1 MLGVYV
7 LIMFMSSW
15 WILPLSIVKCPSVCL
30 FMAFVLQS
38 ILSDITIATPAFF
51 SCSFAWNIFSNPPLS
66 VYVGLLFW
74 GGSLVGS
81 TCVGNAFLSIH
92 LLYTFFFG
100 TFNPFMFKVIID
112 RYLFTA
118 NFSYQC
124 PSDSLPFPS
133 FPESSPFL
141 ISCSAGL
148 VETYSFFFFFL
159 LPASVSNYSC
169 MSLALDT

>member
-1 MLGVYV
+1 MWFSPS
-7 LIMFMSSW
+7 MA
-15 WILPLSIVKCPSVCL
+15 ILLE
-30 FMAFVLQS
+30 S
-38 ILSDITIATPAFF
+38 ILSDMSNATMPFF
-51 SCSFAWNIFSNPPLS
+51 SSCHLLGKFVSSPSLS
-66 VYVGLLFW
+66 GYVGLLFW

-100 TFNPFMFKVIID
+100 TFNPFIFKVIID

-133 FPESSPFL
+133 FPESSPFI